1 MQNVQNSQNSQ
12 NAQDIQNAQAI
23 RLKEI
28 QKIDETIQSR
38 VISMKTSGFTQPKF
52 LALLLIILSLLIL
65 FQSVLQSIPL
75 LYYVLFIGYLI
86 ALIVCIIYF

>member
-1 MQNVQNSQNSQ
+1 MQNAQNSQHILDS
-12 NAQDIQNAQAI
+12 QNAQAI

-28 QKIDETIQSR
+28 QKIDDTIQSR
-38 VISMKTSGFTQPKF
+38 VIAMKTSGFTQPKF

-75 LYYVLFIGYLI
+75 LYYILFIAYLI
-86 ALIVCIIYF
+86 ALIICIIYF